1 MSSSSFVGILDC
13 ATADDASHNLE
24 LASIFRRHFLR
35 ACASTDQKKIKK
47 KGSFE
52 MGVAFQINFSLW
64 LMIACAALE
73 ANRLIEYLN

>member
-1 MSSSSFVGILDC
+1 
-13 ATADDASHNLE
+13 
-24 LASIFRRHFLR
+24 
-35 ACASTDQKKIKK
+35 
-47 KGSFE
+47 